1 MTEYQLG
8 VDMNDYV
15 KQLEESNHSLQQMVE
30 EIQVSNENL
39 KSELTKYAVRLRSF
53 SKTEWQ
59 IYIGYVVIGTV
70 KFHEPGFYSI
80 RFQASGSGTVSDRF
94 TSLDLCR
101 KFIIEYITE
110 KPKGDGWKLT
120 I

>member
-1 MTEYQLG
+1 MDT
-8 VDMNDYV
+8 DYI
-15 KQLEESNHSLQQMVE
+15 KQLEDANHTLQQMVD

-39 KSELTKYAVRLRSF
+39 SSELKKYAVRLRSF

-59 IYIGYVVIGTV
+59 IYIGYIVIGTV
-70 KFHEPGFYSI
+70 KFHDTNLYSI

-101 KFIIEYITE
+101 KFIIKYITE
-110 KPKGDGWKLT
+110 KPNWFLG
-120 I
+120 